1 MSGARVERAQGVNGK
16 LHSRC
21 PRCSARVGGA
31 GDVTDVVVA
40 GPACRSGAHVLMRV
54 RALVAG
60 AVRRC
65 RGAGV
70 AVLTPFAFIPIISR
84 AGVMFGKF
92 LCVVARVLS
101 RQSVC
106 IVSPGRPNDG
116 LHVGM
121 RVASVRCTCSA
132 KTPFIRHELESCDS
146 DFFVAASDCTARP

>member
-1 MSGARVERAQGVNGK
+1 MSGARVERAQGVNDK
-16 LHSRC
+16 VHSRC
-21 PRCSARVGGA
+21 PRCSARVGVGGA
-31 GDVTDVVVA
+31 GDVPDVVVA

-92 LCVVARVLS
+92 LCVVAGPVTS
-101 RQSVC
+101 ECVYC
-106 IVSPGRPNDG
+106 
-116 LHVGM
+116 
-121 RVASVRCTCSA
+121 VART
-132 KTPFIRHELESCDS
+132 TGY
-146 DFFVAASDCTARP
+146 T